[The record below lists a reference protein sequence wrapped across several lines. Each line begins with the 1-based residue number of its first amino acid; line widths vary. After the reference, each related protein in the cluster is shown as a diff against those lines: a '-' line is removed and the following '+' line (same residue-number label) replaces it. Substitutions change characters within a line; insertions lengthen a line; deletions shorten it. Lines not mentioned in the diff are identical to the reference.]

1 MKATSSKHGRDCC
14 STTWV
19 CLQFTNVA
27 TRPPAADKSGQGLW
41 GFPCSEGRG
50 SPGSESRANETAADP
65 VAKKGERG
73 RRRGPC
79 VRTRAPARAGW
90 PGAAMGR
97 RGWGEEQYTPTEPSY
112 HFFLCFPEMLQ
123 RGHLLSGHHE
133 ILHSDRPPS
142 SARARSRGQPENAR
156 WKSESKG
163 SAGRRC
169 RIGRSQ
175 MLAAAAAARGGRRA
189 GGAGG
194 RSLQPASPGVC
205 MCVCLQLIRC
215 LFQGGKQL
223 VKTQHSPGLLPRS
236 KELHVNKGLFAAPPH
251 GRLEAGARRAQA
263 PCDRLQPGS
272 ADLTLGSGVPGRQLA
287 VRDTV

>member
-1 MKATSSKHGRDCC
+1 M
-14 STTWV
+14 
-19 CLQFTNVA
+19 
-27 TRPPAADKSGQGLW
+27 
-41 GFPCSEGRG
+41 
-50 SPGSESRANETAADP
+50 
-65 VAKKGERG
+65 
-73 RRRGPC
+73 
-79 VRTRAPARAGW
+79 RTRAPARAGW

-142 SARARSRGQPENAR
+142 CARARSRGQPENAR

-194 RSLQPASPGVC
+194 EVSPACLPGRVYV
-205 MCVCLQLIRC
+205 CVCLQLIRC

-236 KELHVNKGLFAAPPH
+236 KELHVNKGLFAAPPP
-251 GRLEAGARRAQA
+251 GRLDAGARRAQA
-263 PCDRLQPGS
+263 PWNRLQHGS
-272 ADLTLGSGVPGRQLA
+272 ADLTPGSGVPGRQLA
-287 VRDTV
+287 VGGHGVNGVNSRPATCATMGDEVHQLTGWQA

>member
-27 TRPPAADKSGQGLW
+27 TRPPAADKSGQGL
-41 GFPCSEGRG
+41 SG
-50 SPGSESRANETAADP
+50 SPRSKGKGSPSSASRAHETAAER
-65 VAKKGERG
+65 VAKKGERA
-73 RRRGPC
+73 RRSGPC

-142 SARARSRGQPENAR
+142 TARARSRSQPENAR

-205 MCVCLQLIRC
+205 MCVCVFAADQMSVSRRETAGENSAL
-215 LFQGGKQL
+215 
-223 VKTQHSPGLLPRS
+223 PGLLPRS
-236 KELHVNKGLFAAPPH
+236 KELHVNKGLFAAPPP
-251 GRLEAGARRAQA
+251 GRLDAGASRAQA
-263 PCDRLQPGS
+263 PWD
-272 ADLTLGSGVPGRQLA
+272 
-287 VRDTV
+287 